1 MVRVAVKARL
11 LALAVVA
18 LVFAGALAGSAQ
30 AKTTWLCKPGMKGD
44 PCTPSL
50 RTTAFSNRGS
60 KLRVENVKAAKAP
73 KIDCFYVYPTVSDQ
87 PGQNANLTVDPVERS
102 IALYQAARYSQVCRV
117 FAPMYRQGTI
127 GGLGG
132 GGIAAAYKIA
142 YADVLAAW
150 KDYLAHFNH
159 GRPFVLIGHSQ
170 GTFHL
175 RKLLSQQIDP
185 KPALRKRLI
194 SAILLGG
201 NVLVKKGK
209 DVGGDFKHVAA
220 CRSDTQLGCVVAF
233 SSFDQVPPAD
243 SKFGRSA
250 TAGLQVLCT
259 NPASLHGGSAA
270 LDAIEPTQPF
280 APGSIALGIQL
291 LQLTLPKAS
300 TPWLEVRDAFKG
312 HCSTAGGATFLSLF
326 PQGASPTP
334 KPSPDPT
341 WGLHLVDG
349 NIALGNLVSIVQ
361 SEAAAYA
368 ATG

>member
-50 RTTAFSNRGS
+50 RTTVFSNTGS

-209 DVGGDFKHVAA
+209 DVGGDFKHVPA

-243 SKFGRSA
+243 SKFGRRNGGAPGALHQPGLAARRLWPRSTRSSPPSRLRPARSRSASSSCSSPCRRHPRPGSRCGTPSRGTARRPAGPASCRSPRRARRRRRSRRPTQRGVSTWWTATSRSA
-250 TAGLQVLCT
+250 T
-259 NPASLHGGSAA
+259 S
-270 LDAIEPTQPF
+270 
-280 APGSIALGIQL
+280 
-291 LQLTLPKAS
+291 
-300 TPWLEVRDAFKG
+300 
-312 HCSTAGGATFLSLF
+312 
-326 PQGASPTP
+326 
-334 KPSPDPT
+334 
-341 WGLHLVDG
+341 
-349 NIALGNLVSIVQ
+349 
-361 SEAAAYA
+361 
-368 ATG
+368 

>member
-1 MVRVAVKARL
+1 VRTL
-11 LALAVVA
+11 IPA
-18 LVFAGALAGSAQ
+18 LVAIAVAALVLASALAGTAS
-30 AKTTWLCKPGMKGD
+30 AKTTWLCKPGMAED
-44 PCTPSL
+44 PCAPSL
-50 RTTAFSNRGS
+50 RTTVFSNTGS
-60 KLRVENVKAAKAP
+60 KLRVENVKRAKAP
-73 KIDCFYVYPTVSDQ
+73 KIDCFYIYPTVSDQ

-150 KDYLAHFNH
+150 KDYLAHYNH

-175 RKLLSQQIDP
+175 RELVTQQVDP
-185 KPALRKRLI
+185 KPALRKQLV

-201 NVLVKKGK
+201 NVLVKKGR
-209 DVGGDFKHVAA
+209 DVGGDFKHVPA
-220 CRSDTQLGCVVAF
+220 CRSATQLGCVVAF
-233 SSFDQVPPAD
+233 SSFDQTPPAD

-250 TAGLQVLCT
+250 TAGLRVLCT
-259 NPASLHGGSAA
+259 NPASLHGGSAPV
-270 LDAIEPTQPF
+270 DAIEPTQPF

-300 TPWLEVRDAFKG
+300 TPWLEVQGAFKA
-312 HCSTAGGATFLSLF
+312 HCSTAGGASFLSLS
-326 PQGASPTP
+326 PLGASPTP

-349 NIALGNLVSIVQ
+349 NIALGNLVNLVK

-368 ATG
+368 KLH